1 MMDGSARSSESNS
14 PASGDL
20 SDRTE
25 KKDSSSPQNLNDYA
39 DVGLMRG
46 NSPSYTPESL
56 QQHDTT
62 ELPSFSVSEY
72 ITSFEPIDLFIR
84 EAVTCF
90 YFLLPSGL

>member
-1 MMDGSARSSESNS
+1 MRDESVRSSESDS

-25 KKDSSSPQNLNDYA
+25 KKDSASPQNLNDYA

-56 QQHDTT
+56 QQQDTSD
-62 ELPSFSVSEY
+62 LPSFSVSLNSVAHRHT
-72 ITSFEPIDLFIR
+72 IS
-84 EAVTCF
+84 
-90 YFLLPSGL
+90 